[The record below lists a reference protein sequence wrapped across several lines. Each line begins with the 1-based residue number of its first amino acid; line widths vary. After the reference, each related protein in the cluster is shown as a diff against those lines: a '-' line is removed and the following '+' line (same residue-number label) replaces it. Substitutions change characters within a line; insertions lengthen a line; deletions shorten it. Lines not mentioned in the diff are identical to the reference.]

1 MFDFNQKKG
10 EDYQNG
16 TNHFSSITQEKYSY
30 SELIIDI
37 ILFFDIHILINRNIP
52 GYFKCFQVNRS
63 FNSTQCSLQN
73 RLFLYPQ
80 QYARGDPECFFYCG
94 YDQMKRNAN
103 GLPGTY
109 TLALAIDIGLDWT
122 KEVSKL
128 SDMENLVTRA
138 TGNGKNLSKI
148 HLSRNGS

>member
-1 MFDFNQKKG
+1 
-10 EDYQNG
+10 
-16 TNHFSSITQEKYSY
+16 
-30 SELIIDI
+30 
-37 ILFFDIHILINRNIP
+37 
-52 GYFKCFQVNRS
+52 
-63 FNSTQCSLQN
+63 
-73 RLFLYPQ
+73 
-80 QYARGDPECFFYCG
+80 
-94 YDQMKRNAN
+94 MKRNAN

-148 HLSRNGS
+148 HLSWNGS